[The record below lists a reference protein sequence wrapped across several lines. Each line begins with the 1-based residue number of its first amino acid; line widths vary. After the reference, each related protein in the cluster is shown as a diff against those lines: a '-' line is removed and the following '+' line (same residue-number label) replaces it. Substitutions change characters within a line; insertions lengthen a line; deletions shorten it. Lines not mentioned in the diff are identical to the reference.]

1 LAISSE
7 GRRRNLFF
15 NQFLSTWQ
23 HIGTIL
29 VAFWNKN
36 RGKIMPVTLL
46 IKNPREDVARRLKAR
61 AARNHRSLQGELLAI
76 IEEAVNNDAPVS
88 PAEVLTES
96 GLGLKSVIISRS
108 SL

>member
-1 LAISSE
+1 
-7 GRRRNLFF
+7 
-15 NQFLSTWQ
+15 
-23 HIGTIL
+23 
-29 VAFWNKN
+29 
-36 RGKIMPVTLL
+36 MPVTLL